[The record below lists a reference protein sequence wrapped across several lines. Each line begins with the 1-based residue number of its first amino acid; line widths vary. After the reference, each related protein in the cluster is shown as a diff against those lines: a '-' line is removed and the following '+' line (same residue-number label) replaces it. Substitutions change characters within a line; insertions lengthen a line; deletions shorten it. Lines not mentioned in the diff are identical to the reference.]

1 MTHTHTHTHH
11 HQEALA
17 WRGGGVDGWD
27 RKAGVVQL
35 QGRWQR
41 AVGTHHELDQLG
53 GCHAVHTRRTPRTL
67 LVRTGRALLG
77 HALAA
82 FVMSAQDGRATWRR
96 SRSLAPMRTAR
107 WHGPAKSRSMSPAKS
122 RSMSENISDA
132 QRQPSR
138 N

>member
-1 MTHTHTHTHH
+1 M
-11 HQEALA
+11 
-17 WRGGGVDGWD
+17 DGWD

-53 GCHAVHTRRTPRTL
+53 GCHAVQTRRTPRTL

-96 SRSLAPMRTAR
+96 SRSLAMRTGGMAAC
-107 WHGPAKSRSMSPAKS
+107 GPAKS